1 MSILKPYYE
10 TKLGKL
16 YLGDAFSILKSI
28 NEKFNLAILDP
39 PYVVVDD
46 ERASTNEWKLYLPY
60 EFLFNYLYDNL
71 YDNGIVFLFGLPSYY
86 LKIAEYIKKRFRVWF
101 DLIYVKPQ
109 GLNFARAKIRPM
121 NRHEQIL
128 ALVKKDVKNVK
139 FTYNYKEIGFYDKP
153 YIRVRDGYNPYQK
166 IKLVSTISID
176 GFRYPTTI
184 LYFSNKPA
192 MNEDE
197 KTNHPTQKPLGLIEW
212 LIKGFSNE
220 NNLVLDCFLGSG
232 TTALAC
238 EKLNRRWIGIEIN
251 KEYCNLSK
259 NRIEKFLKVK
269 SGFLENFL
277 Y

>member
-46 ERASTNEWKLYLPY
+46 ERTASNEWKLYLPY

-86 LKIAEYIKKRFRVWF
+86 LKVAEYIKKRFRVWF

-109 GLNFARAKIRPM
+109 GLNFARAKIKPM

-139 FTYNYKEIGFYDKP
+139 FTYNYKEIGYYDKP
-153 YIRVRDGYNPYQK
+153 YIKVRDGYNPYQK
-166 IKLVSTISID
+166 IKLISTISID
-176 GFRYPTTI
+176 GFRYPTTL
-184 LYFSNKPA
+184 LYFSNKPT

-197 KTNHPTQKPLGLIEW
+197 RTNHPTQKPLGLIEW
-212 LIKGFSNE
+212 LIKGFSNV
-220 NNLVLDCFLGSG
+220 NDLVLDCFLGSG

-251 KEYCNLSK
+251 KEYCDLSK
-259 NRIEKFLKVK
+259 NRIEKFLKAK